1 MTLPMPLLAL
11 CIACALCGCRS
22 ASETTAAS
30 TAAPV
35 VSDRALAIIRGR
47 ATYPERV
54 KMPPGA
60 DLVVRLVD
68 SAHGNSSPG
77 TIAETR
83 LEDVAGPPYDF
94 SLRYD
99 PARLRAAGRYALR
112 AALHGPDGQLWFAT
126 ASDVPVTPGMDGMV
140 ELRMMRMPGPD

>member
-1 MTLPMPLLAL
+1 MSLSMPMLAL
-11 CIACALCGCRS
+11 SIACALSGCRS
-22 ASETTAAS
+22 ASDTTAAATAVAVS
-30 TAAPV
+30 T
-35 VSDRALAIIRGR
+35 DRALAIIRGR

-68 SAHGNSSPG
+68 STQGNSG
-77 TIAETR
+77 ADAIAETR
-83 LEDVAGPPYDF
+83 LEDVAGPPYEF

-99 PARLRAAGRYALR
+99 PAGLRADGRYALR

-126 ASDVPVTPGMDGMV
+126 GSDVLVTPGLDGMV
-140 ELRMMRMPGPD
+140 ELRLMRMPGLD